1 MIIDRG
7 AGTPLVLIPGI
18 QGRWE
23 WMAPAVNALA
33 SRVRVLTG
41 SLPGDTGATH
51 TIDPAL
57 GFDSHTAWLDALL
70 DRAGVARA
78 ALCGVSFGGWIA
90 LHYAAARPERVTSL
104 TLASTPAPDW
114 RPGCRVEWYLRAPRL
129 LSPVFALTSPVR
141 LYPEVAI
148 AFPHVVDR
156 ARFAAGHLYR
166 VTRHAM
172 SPVRMAQ
179 RMRLAATVDF
189 LADCRRVRAPVQ
201 VITGAAGLDRVVAV
215 ESTRAYLDAIP
226 EARYHEIERT
236 GHIGLVTR
244 PERFAGVVAAFA
256 RDAAAPAAA
265 VPAAAHA

>member
-23 WMAPAVNALA
+23 WMAPTVDALA

-57 GFDSHTAWLDALL
+57 GFDSYTGWIDALL
-70 DRAGVARA
+70 DRTGVARA
-78 ALCGVSFGGWIA
+78 SICGVSFGGWIA
-90 LHYAAARPERVTSL
+90 LHYAAARPDRVTSL
-104 TLASTPAPDW
+104 TLASTPAPRW

-141 LYPEVAI
+141 LYPEIAV
-148 AFPHVVDR
+148 AFPRLADR
-156 ARFAAGHLYR
+156 ARFAGGHLYR

-172 SPVRMAQ
+172 SPVQMAE

-189 LADCRRVRAPVQ
+189 AADCERVRAPVQ
-201 VITGAAGLDRVVAV
+201 VVTGESGLDRVVAV

-226 EARYHEIERT
+226 GARYHEIERT
-236 GHIGLVTR
+236 GHMGLVTR
-244 PERFAGVVAAFA
+244 PERFAGVVADFA
-256 RDAAAPAAA
+256 SDAAAPAA